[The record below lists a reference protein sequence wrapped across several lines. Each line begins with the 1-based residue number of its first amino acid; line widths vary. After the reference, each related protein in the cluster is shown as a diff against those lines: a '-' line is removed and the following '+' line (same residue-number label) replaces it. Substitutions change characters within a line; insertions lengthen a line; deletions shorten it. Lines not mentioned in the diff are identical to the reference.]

1 MMQVEAKFMGKY
13 LRADVAHFS
22 LGQLYIPRYMIL
34 SKNWNKK
41 IIPSQ
46 MFVVAPFWKLSV
58 YGH

>member
-41 IIPSQ
+41 IIPSH
-46 MFVVAPFWKLSV
+46 VCGGSILET
-58 YGH
+58 